1 MCETKAPKIGDV
13 VRLKSGS
20 PAMTVVELIPEQN
33 GITYVTCRWFA
44 MDETEIIDVP
54 SDALMIEPELDV
66 SPGPLEAWV
75 KPVGSDDWKHVTKD
89 G

>member
-44 MDETEIIDVP
+44 MDETEI
-54 SDALMIEPELDV
+54 LDV